1 MAERMF
7 GSYPQVTG
15 TQGGGDKEEEI
26 KRQVEDILRWDRLRG
41 KKIRMSNDF
50 ATHFVL
56 STCLT
61 IIMYGNILSLIS
73 SVYIFNCLQIHMYEL
88 GNIF

>member
-26 KRQVEDILRWDRLRG
+26 KRQVEEILR
-41 KKIRMSNDF
+41 
-50 ATHFVL
+50 
-56 STCLT
+56 
-61 IIMYGNILSLIS
+61 
-73 SVYIFNCLQIHMYEL
+73 
-88 GNIF
+88 